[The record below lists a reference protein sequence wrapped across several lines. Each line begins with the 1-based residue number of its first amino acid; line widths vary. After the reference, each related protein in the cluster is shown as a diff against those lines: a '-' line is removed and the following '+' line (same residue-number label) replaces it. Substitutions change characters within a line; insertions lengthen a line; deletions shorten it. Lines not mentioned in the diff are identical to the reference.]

1 MKILIVNGP
10 NLNMLGRREPQIYGT
25 RTFESVFTELQERF
39 PEDELCYVQSNGE
52 EGVIDALHAAL
63 IGTETERADAV
74 VLNAGALTHYSYAV
88 ADAVLAIRPMPVV
101 EVHISNP
108 AAREE
113 FRRKSVL
120 APVCMGSIS
129 GFGTESYALA
139 IRGLIDKF
147 AQ

>member
-10 NLNMLGRREPQIYGT
+10 NLNMLGRREREIYGT
-25 RTFESVFTELQERF
+25 RTFESVFAELNDRF
-39 PEDELCYVQSNGE
+39 PEAELRYVQSNGE
-52 EGVIDALHAAL
+52 EGVIDALHSAL
-63 IGTETERADAV
+63 IGNEDERADAV

-88 ADAVLAIRPMPVV
+88 ADAVLAIRPLPVV

-120 APVCMGSIS
+120 SPVCMATVS

-139 IRGLIDKF
+139 IRGLIDRLSK
-147 AQ
+147 